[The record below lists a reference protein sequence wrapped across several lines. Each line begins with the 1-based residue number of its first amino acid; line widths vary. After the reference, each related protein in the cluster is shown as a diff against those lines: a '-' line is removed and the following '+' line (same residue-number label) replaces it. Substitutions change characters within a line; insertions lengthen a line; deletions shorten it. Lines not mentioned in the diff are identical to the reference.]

1 MDEKERES
9 SLIKKRPHYPP
20 KPQTIHEIHNAINDL
35 ENRGEKVTI
44 SSIAKVIG
52 ISKQRVHQVLKI
64 SDELSILDNAQQRKQ
79 KLVIAKALKAFDTA
93 FLSTKEIQNLPIDGI
108 KDMPTNTLY
117 TLLID
122 HNIPHSFT
130 AEEKLSTIDTSQY
143 TARELHE
150 LIGGSFRTMRQI
162 LYKNKIPFKSNRRNR
177 RDVAAILGKLKTI
190 DTSQYTAQELHSLID
205 RNGTLAA
212 FCNILSNHKIPY
224 KSVTR
229 NREEMA
235 TLLEKLKTVDTN
247 QYTAQELYEI
257 FGEKEALKTFRYHLR
272 NHNIPYKKIRGKHVT
287 KRSIKRDEEKSHYR
301 TILLQKLNGIETQN
315 YSINQLAQMIGTT
328 HPTLAP
334 LIAEHNIPTYKDRRP
349 KEEMA
354 PIWEKLH
361 SIDTEQYTADEL
373 VSLLDNKVRKN
384 VMLKYLDK
392 NGMKYKKKRG
402 ANNFDKLLNIDTS
415 QYTAQELHSM
425 IGGNL
430 KQLQNYLA
438 KHKFSYKKAKSGPK
452 PKNQR
457 AIQ

>member
-1 MDEKERES
+1 MDEKERELS
-9 SLIKKRPHYPP
+9 GIKKRSHHPP

-64 SDELSILDNAQQRKQ
+64 SDELSILDNAQQRER
-79 KLVIAKALKAFDTA
+79 KLVIAEALKAFDTA

-108 KDMPTNTLY
+108 KDMPINTLY

-205 RNGTLAA
+205 RSGTLAA
-212 FCNILSNHKIPY
+212 FCNILSNHKIPH

-272 NHNIPYKKIRGKHVT
+272 NHNIPYKKIQG
-287 KRSIKRDEEKSHYR
+287 
-301 TILLQKLNGIETQN
+301 
-315 YSINQLAQMIGTT
+315 
-328 HPTLAP
+328 
-334 LIAEHNIPTYKDRRP
+334 KDRRP

-373 VSLLDNKVRKN
+373 VSLLDNKIRKN

-392 NGMKYKKKRG
+392 NRMKYKKKRG

-425 IGGNL
+425 TGGNL

-457 AIQ
+457 ANH